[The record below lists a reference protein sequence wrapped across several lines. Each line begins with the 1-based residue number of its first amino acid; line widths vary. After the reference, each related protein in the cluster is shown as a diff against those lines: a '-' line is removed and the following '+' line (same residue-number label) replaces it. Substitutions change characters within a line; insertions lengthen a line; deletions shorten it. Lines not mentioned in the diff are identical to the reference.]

1 MAADNKQELERA
13 QELAKEGNRIAARE
27 IVVALTERDKTNVD
41 AWWARVQ
48 LANSNKE
55 RRFAV
60 YQVLALEPDHTEAN
74 WVLDQL
80 KADKLPSLDPPPPAP
95 EPINSRDVATGC
107 LAGCAFVAGSVVLSV
122 VGVIAAIFS
131 AIFGGLFGRR

>member
-1 MAADNKQELERA
+1 MDADPSQELERA
-13 QELAKEGNRIAARE
+13 RELAAEGNRIAARE
-27 IVVALTERDKTNVD
+27 IVVALTERDKSNVE
-41 AWWARVQ
+41 AWWARAQ
-48 LANSNKE
+48 LANSDKE

-60 YQVLALEPDHTEAN
+60 YQVLALEPEHTEAN

-80 KADKLPSLDPPPPAP
+80 KSGKLDSLDPPPPEP

-107 LAGCAFVAGSVVLSV
+107 LAGCAFVAGSVVLSI
-122 VGVIAAIFS
+122 VGVFAAIIS